1 VLQQDLIDEAL
12 EQISTTGMGGV
23 GGGGGGGALGGLIV
37 AKRAGCD
44 GGGGGQST
52 ASALLSSQV
61 SVARAKASAF
71 EEHLQQLLAM

>member
-1 VLQQDLIDEAL
+1 MLQQDLIDEAL

-23 GGGGGGGALGGLIV
+23 GGGGGGALGGLIV